1 LRLLVTTNIVAWTGV
16 FALAWLSINSTLK
29 IRSEIRSK
37 RQSLSNYR
45 NNATEPSP
53 ASSIYT
59 QSTRSPQSSFTSSR
73 PYIWLTL
80 CEYWTV
86 IIAFFSIFTI
96 GVPLAVAVNEP
107 RILDAAVVWFIWMSA
122 VKLQRS
128 LKQSTKQAS
137 HNTRR
142 LRAFTTL
149 VNPVL
154 ITTLL
159 LTAYIRAKAYAT
171 PHLSLSAV
179 QAAFSGGSPL
189 YAIWTSAIRNASLP
203 TNSTRWFGAG
213 DAALSILEC
222 GFVIWGFKLYEC
234 RRQLFSMSGVITIL
248 ICIAAA
254 AANVYLAV
262 LTGRLMGLH
271 KAEALAFAARNT
283 TLALAKPAMEAVQ
296 GNKVVNAALVVS
308 NGIVGQ
314 LLYPCILDRM
324 GVRRSDGDGGH
335 VTRKSSNSSSESA
348 YQRAMKRSDHSG
360 DDAVT
365 IAAGVAIGINGA
377 AMGVAYLYENKS
389 HAAPYAALAMTTYGV
404 MTVLFVAV
412 DPFKAALLG
421 LVSY

>member
-1 LRLLVTTNIVAWTGV
+1 M
-16 FALAWLSINSTLK
+16 
-29 IRSEIRSK
+29 
-37 RQSLSNYR
+37 
-45 NNATEPSP
+45 
-53 ASSIYT
+53 
-59 QSTRSPQSSFTSSR
+59 
-73 PYIWLTL
+73 
-80 CEYWTV
+80 
-86 IIAFFSIFTI
+86 
-96 GVPLAVAVNEP
+96 PLAVAINEP

-122 VKLQRS
+122 VKLQRT
-128 LKQSTKQAS
+128 LKQTTKQAS
-137 HNTRR
+137 HNVRL

-159 LTAYIRAKAYAT
+159 LTAYVRAKSYAT
-171 PHLSLSAV
+171 PHLSLPAV
-179 QAAFSGGSPL
+179 QAAFSSGSPL
-189 YAIWTSAIRNASLP
+189 YAIWTSAVRNTPLP
-203 TNSTRWFGAG
+203 SNPPLWFGAG

-234 RRQLFSMSGVITIL
+234 RRQLFSMSGLITIL
-248 ICIAAA
+248 ICVAAA
-254 AANVYLAV
+254 AANAYLAV
-262 LTGRLMGLH
+262 LTGRLMGLP

-283 TLALAKPAMEAVQ
+283 TLALAKPAMEAVG
-296 GNKVVNAALVVS
+296 GNMAVNAALVVS

-314 LLYPCILDRM
+314 LLYPCVLDRM
-324 GVRRSDGDGGH
+324 GVRRSDGSGGQ
-335 VTRKSSNSSSESA
+335 VSRSPSNSSCESS
-348 YQRAMKRSDHSG
+348 YKRAMETGDHSG